1 MKEIIPSQS
10 TLCSIL
16 TINQN
21 SSQEK
26 NPAQNKEWLWFF
38 KRIIT
43 YLVTGSLL
51 QYYMPSNVFISSYLS
66 LNLSLNIS
74 LCVFFIAQIILKN
87 KQGSMHARGL
97 LSLWIR
103 HLAPIF
109 PWCSQDNCLINRSK
123 LLMSF
128 SLDITHYLKGAN
140 VDDDCWMDST
150 IA

>member
-21 SSQEK
+21 LSQEK

-51 QYYMPSNVFISSYLS
+51 QYYMPSNVFITSY
-66 LNLSLNIS
+66 
-74 LCVFFIAQIILKN
+74 
-87 KQGSMHARGL
+87 
-97 LSLWIR
+97 
-103 HLAPIF
+103 
-109 PWCSQDNCLINRSK
+109 
-123 LLMSF
+123 
-128 SLDITHYLKGAN
+128 
-140 VDDDCWMDST
+140 
-150 IA
+150 